1 GYSLFNKPECSR
13 IIALHSGQTMMFQ
26 MTKIYH
32 NPRCSTSR
40 NALQAIEASG
50 RSVEIIE
57 YLKALPPRD
66 ELRALIQAAGL
77 TVREAMRAK
86 EPLYR
91 DLGLDDPALSDDQ
104 LLDAIQQH
112 PVLLNRPFVVTE
124 KGV

>member
-1 GYSLFNKPECSR
+1 
-13 IIALHSGQTMMFQ
+13 

-50 RSVEIIE
+50 RPVEIIE
-57 YLKALPPRD
+57 YLKALPARD

-86 EPLYR
+86 EPAYR

-124 KGV
+124 KGVRLCRPQERIQDIL